1 MLWQGKKKEGLK
13 SNFTKLII
21 AFIFMENFTITY
33 KLSIQRNT
41 VLFFLLLLLG
51 FNVLGQEY
59 FDPISLKNPKKN
71 GPAVKAKFKEELV
84 YEYKVP
90 KGRHAVFLKNG
101 LRSSNFIAPQLW
113 SNIRDTVYPYRVD
126 VVYSRYPVHDGVY
139 HEIYPLLCNRLIHL
153 FKLDPSL
160 NDADILWRTILQT
173 HIDNDEQVNT
183 LFHGVVIWYRTPAEE
198 AALSDSTE
206 SKPASKALDQT
217 VNIQGGKQEIISTI
231 ESLKT
236 SNLLSDSLKLAL
248 EKKPVD
254 VQKQM
259 IQTHLTQALP
269 KASSIPLSERT
280 PLEMHQYKR
289 QVAEFLKYNPVF
301 DSVVLKAMS
310 RHPDWA
316 DALVVNDWTGSMYGY
331 GAQVLHWHLQ
341 NYKTSGVRYI
351 TLFNDGDSKPNA
363 SKVIGETGGIYS
375 AEASDIPTIIN
386 LFNLVRLNGSGGD
399 RQENDI
405 EAILES
411 IKRYPNHSEIILIA
425 DNLACIRDIELAT
438 KIDKPVR
445 IIVCGYLPQVG
456 INPHLVYLA
465 KVTKG
470 GLYTLNSDIE
480 NLRVDVL
487 ASGEIKSNRD
497 NRFEVSPLN
506 CSPKPIY
513 EIKYGKESFATYMQY
528 DSAYRDKDK
537 VRKLDLHEK
546 DITKVPKGIFAMKKL
561 LELDLSNNQI
571 TSLPNGIK
579 KIEEL
584 KELDLSHNQLKE
596 MPKAFEKLKFIENLN
611 LSYNQIG
618 DLNRY
623 FESGYYIKKL
633 NISHNQIGNISGL
646 NQLKN
651 LQYAN
656 LSDNHIV
663 ELPPEIHQLK
673 KLISLDLSNNQL
685 LYLPR
690 TLSGLTKLEELNLE
704 NNNIGSLPPYL
715 YRLRKL
721 KTLNLSGNPIG
732 EKEKDRIR
740 RDLPDV
746 EVIF

>member
-1 MLWQGKKKEGLK
+1 
-13 SNFTKLII
+13 
-21 AFIFMENFTITY
+21 
-33 KLSIQRNT
+33 
-41 VLFFLLLLLG
+41 
-51 FNVLGQEY
+51 
-59 FDPISLKNPKKN
+59 
-71 GPAVKAKFKEELV
+71 
-84 YEYKVP
+84 
-90 KGRHAVFLKNG
+90 
-101 LRSSNFIAPQLW
+101 
-113 SNIRDTVYPYRVD
+113 
-126 VVYSRYPVHDGVY
+126 
-139 HEIYPLLCNRLIHL
+139 
-153 FKLDPSL
+153 
-160 NDADILWRTILQT
+160 
-173 HIDNDEQVNT
+173 
-183 LFHGVVIWYRTPAEE
+183 
-198 AALSDSTE
+198 
-206 SKPASKALDQT
+206 
-217 VNIQGGKQEIISTI
+217 
-231 ESLKT
+231 
-236 SNLLSDSLKLAL
+236 
-248 EKKPVD
+248 
-254 VQKQM
+254 
-259 IQTHLTQALP
+259 
-269 KASSIPLSERT
+269 
-280 PLEMHQYKR
+280 
-289 QVAEFLKYNPVF
+289 
-301 DSVVLKAMS
+301 
-310 RHPDWA
+310 
-316 DALVVNDWTGSMYGY
+316 
-331 GAQVLHWHLQ
+331 
-341 NYKTSGVRYI
+341 
-351 TLFNDGDSKPNA
+351 
-363 SKVIGETGGIYS
+363 
-375 AEASDIPTIIN
+375 
-386 LFNLVRLNGSGGD
+386 VRLNGSGGD

-445 IIVCGYLPQVG
+445 VIVCGYLPQVG
-456 INPHLVYLA
+456 VNPHLVYLA

-470 GLYTLNSDIE
+470 GLYTLSSDIE

-497 NRFEVSPLN
+497 NRFAVSPLN

-513 EIKYGKESFATYMQY
+513 EVKYGKESFATYMDY

-546 DITKVPKGIFAMKKL
+546 TITKVPKGIFTMKKL

-571 TSLPNGIK
+571 ASLPKNIK
-579 KIEEL
+579 KLEDL
-584 KELDLSHNQLKE
+584 KDLDLSHNQLKE
-596 MPKAFEKLKFIENLN
+596 MPKSFEKLKFIENLN
-611 LSYNQIG
+611 LSYNQIT

-623 FESGYYIKKL
+623 FASGYYVKKL

-690 TLSGLTKLEELNLE
+690 TISGLTKLEELNLE

-746 EVIF
+746 EIVF